1 MNTKYRC
8 CIFDLDGTLINTLE
22 ALTRT
27 INLTLKEF
35 GLEPVDQAH
44 TRKFVGD
51 GYKLFVERAFAFR
64 GQQDPERIRQ
74 AQARYSQ
81 LFQENCLY
89 HVEAYPGI
97 PHLLAFLKE
106 RGIRTAV
113 LSNKGHEEA
122 VRKIEAVFGAGCFDH
137 HSGKIHFAMSPRE
150 NGLFSGT
157 GDLFASVLLGALLR
171 GETLAAATTRAVDF
185 VQKSIARTL
194 AAGTPALE
202 GVQFEAILGEL
213 L

>member
-27 INLTLKEF
+27 INLTLEEF
-35 GLEPVDQAH
+35 GLEPVDQDH

-97 PHLLAFLKE
+97 PHLLRF
-106 RGIRTAV
+106 
-113 LSNKGHEEA
+113 
-122 VRKIEAVFGAGCFDH
+122 
-137 HSGKIHFAMSPRE
+137 
-150 NGLFSGT
+150 
-157 GDLFASVLLGALLR
+157 
-171 GETLAAATTRAVDF
+171 
-185 VQKSIARTL
+185 
-194 AAGTPALE
+194 
-202 GVQFEAILGEL
+202 
-213 L
+213 